1 MTYSKHILPILSLSA
16 VLLVGGC
23 GKQQAEAPFND
34 VRVSWDRSTYCEH
47 TSAYVSSCSEE
58 VGTITPYT
66 EENLYYPRIKRL
78 SDGSLLMSFE
88 NDHLGWDLYTRRSE
102 DDGKTWSD
110 AVVVAKTRPAVS
122 TVGEDVKTYVN
133 ADFIELQDGRIMLAY
148 QWRYKKGYNDLP
160 NTNINCGIE
169 ILFSDDFGR
178 SWGKAQ
184 PVYVGR
190 CWEPGLLQL
199 PSGEIQM
206 YITSSQELIDRMSS
220 PQVVVIRSFDGGK
233 TWQGKDVCGIDDNE
247 VISRTRD
254 SRATYDGMA
263 TGVCLDGGKGI
274 AVPYEVWHGKWVVD
288 QSPYIVK
295 TDMETNWH
303 RDYGKIRNEGGPE
316 WPHKKQINKDFYGY
330 GPYCTKLTTGEV
342 LVLSNG
348 TYKGEQG
355 IWVFVGDKTADNFQ
369 NATSPFDGYWGSV
382 DCIGENTV
390 LATGTYK
397 FHLDGKVRGL
407 VRSEKARLNRSKTLV
422 KGEERS
428 LVPAREFDRENNA
441 FWFLGHSFPSS
452 VYADFGYDGESF
464 ILYSYL
470 YDSSLTALT
479 TENSDA
485 VEILLSREGQPQRKV
500 VVNGKGSFKVYLD
513 DNIAWKPVCEGVTD
527 DVEVDGTLNDDSD
540 EDLGYSVRL
549 AVPWEYLGGV
559 PAKGET
565 LRCHLR
571 HHYKAKTSEKPA
583 WSLEDVEGENSDYP
597 SEWLKLELR

>member
-1 MTYSKHILPILSLSA
+1 MAYIRNIILPA
-16 VLLVGGC
+16 ALLLLAGC
-23 GKQQAEAPFND
+23 GKQPDAPFND

-47 TSAYVSSCSEE
+47 TSAHVSSCSGE
-58 VGTITPYT
+58 VGSMTPFT

-78 SDGSLLMSFE
+78 SDGALLMTFE
-88 NDHLGWDLYTRRSE
+88 NDHFGWDLYARRSE
-102 DDGKTWSD
+102 DNGKTWSD
-110 AVVVAKTRPAVS
+110 AVLLAKTRPEAS
-122 TVGEDVKTYVN
+122 TVGADFKTYVN
-133 ADFIELQDGRIMLAY
+133 PDFIELQDGRIMLAY
-148 QWRYKKGYNDLP
+148 QWRYRNGYNDLP
-160 NTNINCGIE
+160 NTNVNCGIE
-169 ILFSDDFGR
+169 IMFSEDFGR
-178 SWGKAQ
+178 TWGKAR

-206 YITSSQELIDRMSS
+206 YITSSQELIDDMSS
-220 PQVVVIRSFDGGK
+220 PQVVIIRSFDGGK

-263 TGVCLDGGKGI
+263 TGVCLDGNAGI

-295 TDMETNWH
+295 TDMETNWR
-303 RDYGKIRNEGGPE
+303 RDCGKIRNEGGPE
-316 WPHKKQINKDFYGY
+316 WPLKKQINKDFYGY
-330 GPYCTKLTTGEV
+330 GPYCAKLTTGEV

-355 IWVFVGDKTADNFQ
+355 VWVFVGDKSADNFQ
-369 NATSPFDGYWGSV
+369 NATSPFDGYWGSI
-382 DCIGENTV
+382 DCTGENTV
-390 LATGTYK
+390 MATATYRYRR
-397 FHLDGKVRGL
+397 DGHIRGL
-407 VRSEKARLNRSKTLV
+407 VRSETGRLNRSKTLV
-422 KGEERS
+422 KGEK
-428 LVPAREFDRENNA
+428 RELAPVRAFDRENND

-452 VYADFGYDGESF
+452 VYADFGYDSENF

-470 YDSSLTALT
+470 YDSVLTALT

-485 VEILLSREGQPQRKV
+485 VEILLARGDRPQRKI
-500 VVNGKGSFKVYLD
+500 VVNGKGSYKVYVD

-527 DVEVDGTLNDDSD
+527 EVEVDGTLNDDSD
-540 EDLGYSVRL
+540 ADLGYSVRL
-549 AVPWEYLGGV
+549 AVPWDALGGR
-559 PAKGET
+559 PAAGET

-583 WSLEDVEGENSDYP
+583 WSLEDVEGENSDFP
-597 SEWLKLELR
+597 DGWLKLYLR